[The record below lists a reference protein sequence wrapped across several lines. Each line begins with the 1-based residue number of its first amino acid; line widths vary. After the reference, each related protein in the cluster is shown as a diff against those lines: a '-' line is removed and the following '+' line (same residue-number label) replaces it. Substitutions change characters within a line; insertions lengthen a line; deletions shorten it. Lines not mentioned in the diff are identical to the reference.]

1 MQRYASAFSRAST
14 RLAHAATK
22 TVQDYSVGALPDE
35 PTFTG
40 AFVARL
46 KDALDGFTTSGI
58 VWSGKVLSSHG
69 PNTEETEF
77 GADILGVLSLSLPGL
92 RVVKG
97 FLAQAKR
104 QEPGSKLVRSEW
116 DRLQIQ
122 CRKMIRHTPES
133 FVFVYSLNGVYMIP
147 AVKVLSCTDIEDLHT
162 LHLKELVVYRSP
174 FECFIGDPRVD
185 SATPAALEHLRY
197 PERIGDRRNDRAND

>member
-1 MQRYASAFSRAST
+1 
-14 RLAHAATK
+14 
-22 TVQDYSVGALPDE
+22 
-35 PTFTG
+35 
-40 AFVARL
+40 
-46 KDALDGFTTSGI
+46 
-58 VWSGKVLSSHG
+58 
-69 PNTEETEF
+69 
-77 GADILGVLSLSLPGL
+77 
-92 RVVKG
+92 VKG

-162 LHLKELVVYRSP
+162 LHPEKTGSFYRSH

-197 PERIGDRRNDRAND
+197 RSGLEIAAMTEQMTKE